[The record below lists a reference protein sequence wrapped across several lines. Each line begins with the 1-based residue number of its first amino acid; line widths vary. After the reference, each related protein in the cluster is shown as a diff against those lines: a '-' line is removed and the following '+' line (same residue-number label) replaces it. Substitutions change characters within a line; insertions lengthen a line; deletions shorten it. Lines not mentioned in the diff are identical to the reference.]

1 MYEFCKEKLEVT
13 NSEEGKMLNLFF
25 FFVSKDNVVSYPVN
39 FLPLGIYEH
48 SPGTQNVHQ
57 LINQPSSD
65 SGVYKWCFFLV
76 VNVLA

>member
-1 MYEFCKEKLEVT
+1 
-13 NSEEGKMLNLFF
+13 MLNSFF

-48 SPGTQNVHQ
+48 IPGTQNVHQ

-65 SGVYKWCFFLV
+65 SGVYK
-76 VNVLA
+76 

>member
-13 NSEEGKMLNLFF
+13 NSEEGKMLNSFF

-39 FLPLGIYEH
+39 FLPLGIDEH
-48 SPGTQNVHQ
+48 IRGTQNVHQ